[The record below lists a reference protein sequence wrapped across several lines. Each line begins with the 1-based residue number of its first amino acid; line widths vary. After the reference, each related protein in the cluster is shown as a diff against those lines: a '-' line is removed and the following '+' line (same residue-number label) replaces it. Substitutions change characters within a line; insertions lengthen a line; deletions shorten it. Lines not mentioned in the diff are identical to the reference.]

1 MKVRLIHNGA
11 PHEWDEIVIDRFPF
25 LLGRHNECDHRLY
38 HPMVSRRHCRF
49 VEAEGGVVVHDLS
62 SLNGT
67 YLNGRRV
74 AEREVVRDGD
84 EINVGCLSYRV
95 SYPPN

>member
-1 MKVRLIHNGA
+1 MSVRLIHNGA
-11 PHEWDEIVIDRFPF
+11 PRDGEEIVIDRFPF
-25 LLGRHNECDHRLY
+25 MLGRHNDCDYRLY

-49 VEAEGGVVVHDLS
+49 TEADGAVVVHDLR

-74 AEREVVRDGD
+74 EEREVVRDGD

-95 SYPPN
+95 SCPAA